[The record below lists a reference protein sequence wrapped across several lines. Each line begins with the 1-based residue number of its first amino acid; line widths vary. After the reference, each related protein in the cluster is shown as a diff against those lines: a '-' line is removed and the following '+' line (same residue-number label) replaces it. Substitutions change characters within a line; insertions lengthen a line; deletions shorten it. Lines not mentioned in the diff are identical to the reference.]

1 MMGRQVHR
9 INWKGLS
16 EDLRAKRAEERIEQ
30 KDAARQMGIAA
41 SSLSRLERGKT
52 CSADTYMS
60 VCSWLEVDPT
70 EYSMI

>member
-1 MMGRQVHR
+1 MGRQVHR
-9 INWKGLS
+9 IDWARLAK
-16 EDLRAKRAEERIEQ
+16 DLRMKRAEGRIEQ
-30 KDAARQMGIAA
+30 KAAANQMSIAA

-60 VCSWLEVDPT
+60 VCSWLNVDPT